1 MRRGA
6 QDEQHA
12 TQLQREDDD
21 PAFMALMRHLRSRS
35 RVRRVFEDLLLEG
48 YVIVKRAD
56 LPKPAPEPVT
66 PTVDLSRAVAA
77 VHANR
82 QSTAWPEDCI
92 HPGSCSRHR
101 MCMYTNCRHENR
113 DISAEIDLSKR

>member
-12 TQLQREDDD
+12 TQLRREDDD

-56 LPKPAPEPVT
+56 LPKPPPEPVI
-66 PTVDLSRAVAA
+66 PAVDLSSAVAA
-77 VHANR
+77 VHAGR
-82 QSTAWPEDCI
+82 
-92 HPGSCSRHR
+92 R
-101 MCMYTNCRHENR
+101 
-113 DISAEIDLSKR
+113 